1 MINTIPQGKALLT
14 IQQSADY
21 IGVHKNT
28 IRNLLATKKLKALR
42 IGARIVRIEKAD
54 LDALFK
60 NYESGEFGCWRGD
73 K

>member
-1 MINTIPQGKALLT
+1 MNQTLQGKALLT

-60 NYESGEFGCWRGD
+60 TYESGEFGCWRGD

>member
-1 MINTIPQGKALLT
+1 MINSHPQGTALLT

-28 IRNLLATKKLKALR
+28 IRNLLQSKKLKALR
-42 IGARIVRIEKAD
+42 IGARIVRIDKAD

-60 NYESGEFGCWRGD
+60 TYESGEFGCWRTEN
-73 K
+73 